1 MAVAG
6 SRAGNVIGNGDW
18 VLDSD
23 YEPYSILAGRTGLMK
38 TPTLPILNF
47 ESSLKLAKL
56 RLLRMHHESNSGH
69 LGGNF
74 SCIDAL
80 MTLHHLIMKPDDRFI
95 LSKGHSAGALYVT
108 LWSLGKL
115 KDSDLETF
123 SKDNTLLPG
132 HPSGAGIPNL
142 LFSTGSLG
150 HGPSLA
156 AGLALAAKHKNLDQQ
171 IYCLCS
177 DGEWQEGS
185 CWEALIFSVHH
196 QLINLII
203 IIDQNGL
210 QGFGR
215 TENIISCSDLTSRIS
230 SFGAHVQ
237 RIDGHNYLEIKKS
250 LENKS
255 SEKPNL
261 LILNIIKGKDL
272 HFEGEMKSHYL
283 PLSEEQYHIA
293 YVKINE
299 GGNL

>member
-1 MAVAG
+1 MH
-6 SRAGNVIGNGDW
+6 
-18 VLDSD
+18 
-23 YEPYSILAGRTGLMK
+23 YESK
-38 TPTLPILNF
+38 C
-47 ESSLKLAKL
+47 
-56 RLLRMHHESNSGH
+56 GH

-80 MTLHHLIMKPDDRFI
+80 MTLHHLVMNPGDHFI

-132 HPSGAGIPNL
+132 HPSGNGIPDL

-156 AGLALAAKHKNLDQQ
+156 AGLALAAKHKKSDSH

-185 CWEALIFSVHH
+185 CWEALTFSVHH
-196 QLINLII
+196 HLYNLTI

-210 QGFGR
+210 QGFGK
-215 TENIISCSDLTSRIS
+215 TEEIISCSDLTNRIA
-230 SFGAHVQ
+230 SFDANVQ
-237 RIDGHNYLEIKKS
+237 CIDGHDCSELKKS

-255 SEKPNL
+255 FRKPNV
-261 LILNIIKGKDL
+261 LILNTIKGKDL
-272 HFEGEMKSHYL
+272 HFEGKMESHYL
-283 PLSEEQYHIA
+283 PLSKEQYCNA
-293 YVKINE
+293 FSKIK
-299 GGNL
+299 GNIDS

>member
-1 MAVAG
+1 
-6 SRAGNVIGNGDW
+6 
-18 VLDSD
+18 
-23 YEPYSILAGRTGLMK
+23 
-38 TPTLPILNF
+38 
-47 ESSLKLAKL
+47 
-56 RLLRMHHESNSGH
+56 MHFNSNCGH

-80 MTLHHLIMKPDDRFI
+80 MTLHHLVMKPDDRFI
-95 LSKGHSAGALYVT
+95 LSKGHAAGALYVT

-115 KDSDLETF
+115 DDSDLETF

-156 AGLALAAKHKNLDQQ
+156 AGLALAAKHQGSDRQ

-196 QLINLII
+196 QLDNLTL

-210 QGFGR
+210 QGFGT
-215 TENIISCSDLTSRIS
+215 TEEIISCSDLTPRIS
-230 SFGAHVQ
+230 SFGAYVQ
-237 RIDGHNYLEIKKS
+237 RIDGHNYLDIKEA

-255 SEKPNL
+255 LKKPTL
-261 LILNIIKGKDL
+261 LILDTVKGKGL
-272 HFEGEMKSHYL
+272 HYEGKMESHYL
-283 PLSEEQYHIA
+283 PLSEEQYRMA
-293 YVKINE
+293 CLKINAHR
-299 GGNL
+299 NL